1 MTLFLRPEKSLRVAE
16 LCARRAVLGVA
27 TLTLRIMA
35 VQLDDARNE
44 IEIELDTA
52 TFARRDA
59 TAVFGW
65 AVLVTGVALGGRIV
79 NESFATKV
87 LAPPLLGRFDL
98 RIGPA
103 TLLTAT
109 VAVMVVWW
117 GPRVATTI
125 PWRVLLVVTS
135 VVAALWAVSLALVDG
150 VDALTAPL
158 AGPHDYLASV
168 GRVDAPGVFLESF
181 VDRLDTFSL
190 HVQGHP
196 PGMVLTLWGLAQVGL
211 GGPNWATVLVIASGA
226 STSAALL
233 LVVKSMAGEFP
244 ARNLAPFLV
253 LSPAAIWIATSAD
266 AFFMGVG
273 AWGMAL
279 LALGAQRRSDY
290 LALGGGIVLG
300 LLLFLSYGAVA
311 LGPVVL
317 VVALAHRSLRPLL
330 VASAGVLAVTLL
342 FAAEGFWW
350 FEGLSGT
357 VARYEAGVSSQR
369 PLAWFA
375 LANLGAL
382 ALVLGPAAAIGLTRL
397 RRAPAAALTWAALA
411 GVLAANLSGL
421 SKGEVERIWL
431 IFVPWILVVCASFD
445 LRRARGMLALQ
456 GLVVLAIQSGV
467 RTPW

>member
-1 MTLFLRPEKSLRVAE
+1 VRDALFLVSRLRTLRV
-16 LCARRAVLGVA
+16 
-27 TLTLRIMA
+27 MA
-35 VQLDDARNE
+35 VQLDAARNE

-52 TFARRDA
+52 RFARRDA
-59 TAVFGW
+59 TVVFAW
-65 AVLVTGVALGGRIV
+65 AVLIAGVSVGGRIV
-79 NESFATKV
+79 NESFATNV
-87 LAPPLLGRFDL
+87 LAPPLFGRFDL
-98 RIGPA
+98 RLGPA
-103 TLLTAT
+103 TLLAA
-109 VAVMVVWW
+109 AVGVVVVWW
-117 GPRVATTI
+117 SPRVATTI
-125 PWRVLLVVTS
+125 PWRVLLVVTT
-135 VVAALWAVSLALVDG
+135 VVATFWAVSLALVDG
-150 VDALTAPL
+150 VDALSAPL
-158 AGPHDYLASV
+158 TGPHDYLASV

-181 VDRLDTFSL
+181 DDRLDTFSL

-196 PGMVLTLWGLAQVGL
+196 PGMVLALWGLARVGL
-211 GGPNWATVLVIASGA
+211 GGAGWATVLVIASGA
-226 STSAALL
+226 SASAALL
-233 LVVKSMAGEFP
+233 LVVKSTAGEFT

-266 AFFMGVG
+266 AFFMGVS

-279 LALGAQRRSDY
+279 FALGAQRRSDY
-290 LALGGGIVLG
+290 LALAGGVVLG

-311 LGPVVL
+311 LGPVAL
-317 VVALAHRSLRPLL
+317 VIAWVHRSLRPLL
-330 VASAGVLAVTLL
+330 VALAGVLVVTLL
-342 FAAEGFWW
+342 FAAGGFWW

-382 ALVLGPAAAIGLTRL
+382 ALVLGPATAIGLARL

-411 GVLAANLSGL
+411 GVLVANLSSL

-431 IFVPWILVVCASFD
+431 VFVPWILVVCTTFD

-456 GLVVLAIQSGV
+456 GLVALAIQSGV